1 MIIKTKFKIYPCV
14 FIHIPKCAGSSIK
27 VMLQDLNLLSDI
39 HSKLKDDIQILKN
52 KEIDPRIYF
61 IFTVLRNP
69 WDRMVS
75 YYFFYR
81 DIAERNEEITK
92 KAKKFDFK
100 DWVSYIYENPK
111 SFSFIDDNCLDYL
124 TYKNKVMVDFTI
136 NFHNLSEDID
146 YLKNILHL
154 KLPTLHVNSSKHDFY
169 KDYYSEKEVEII
181 SKIYKK
187 DIDYFNFDF
196 EKTTQMNKIINEEKI
211 NIIRSKKITLL

>member
-1 MIIKTKFKIYPCV
+1 MIIKTKFKIYPSI

-27 VMLQDLNLLSDI
+27 EMLQDLNEASDI
-39 HSKLKDDIQILKN
+39 HSKLKDDIKILKN
-52 KEIDPRIYF
+52 KEIDIKRYF

-81 DIAERNEEITK
+81 DIVKRNEKIAN

-100 DWVSYIYENPK
+100 DWVSYIYDNPK
-111 SFSFIDDNCLDYL
+111 IFNFIHDNCLDYL
-124 TYKNKVMVDFTI
+124 TCEDKVIVDYII
-136 NFHNLSEDID
+136 NFHNFSEDID
-146 YLKNILHL
+146 DLKNILHL

-169 KDYYSEKEVEII
+169 KDYYSEKEIEII
-181 SKIYKK
+181 SKIYKR

-196 EKTTQMNKIINEEKI
+196 EKTTQMSKIINEEKI
-211 NIIRSKKITLL
+211 NIIRNKKISL

>member
-1 MIIKTKFKIYPCV
+1 MIIKTKFKVHPSI

-27 VMLQDLNLLSDI
+27 EMLQDLNEASDI
-39 HSKLKDDIQILKN
+39 HSKLKDDIKILKN
-52 KEIDPRIYF
+52 KEIDVKRYF
-61 IFTVLRNP
+61 VFTVIRNP

-81 DIAERNEEITK
+81 DIVKKNEKIAN
-92 KAKKFDFK
+92 KAKKLNFK

-111 SFSFIDDNCLDYL
+111 SFSFIYDNCLDYL
-124 TYKNKVMVDFTI
+124 TYENKVMVDYVI
-136 NFHNLSEDID
+136 NFHNFSEDID
-146 YLKNILHL
+146 DLKNILHL

-169 KDYYSEKEVEII
+169 KDYYSEKEIEII
-181 SKIYKK
+181 SEIYKR

-211 NIIRSKKITLL
+211 NLVRNKKISL